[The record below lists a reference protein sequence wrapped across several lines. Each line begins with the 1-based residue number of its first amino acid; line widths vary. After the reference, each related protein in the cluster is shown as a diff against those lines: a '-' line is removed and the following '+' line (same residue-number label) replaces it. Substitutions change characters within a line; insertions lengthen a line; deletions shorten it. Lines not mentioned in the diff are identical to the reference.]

1 MKQRIRINLIGVKI
15 NIIHVVDLFINIF
28 NYLFIYL
35 FIYLYINIFN
45 YFLKKMNEIYHCL

>member
-1 MKQRIRINLIGVKI
+1 MKQRVRINLIGVKI

-35 FIYLYINIFN
+35 YINIFN
-45 YFLKKMNEIYHCL
+45 YLLKKMNEICRCL